1 MSGSRVFIGLGSNVG
16 DKLAFLKAAI
26 AALRVT
32 PGVEV
37 VRTSSIYE
45 TDAVGVEDQPMF
57 LNAVAE
63 LRTDLAPSELLG
75 RLKQIETEV
84 GRNPGEHWGP
94 REIDLDLLMY
104 GDEMIEDGRLEVP
117 HPEMAHR
124 SFVLVPLLEID
135 RDIAIPGVGPARM
148 RDMML
153 GRAGVRLAHPPHL
166 L

>member
-1 MSGSRVFIGLGSNVG
+1 MSGSRVFVGLGSNLG
-16 DKLAFLKAAI
+16 DRVAYLKAAV
-26 AALRVT
+26 AALRAS

-37 VRTSSIYE
+37 ARTSSIYE
-45 TDAVGVEDQPMF
+45 TDPVGVEDQPMF

-63 LRTDLAPSELLG
+63 LRSDLAPGDLLG
-75 RLKQIETEV
+75 RLKQIEVEV
-84 GRNPGEHWGP
+84 GRMPGEHWGP
-94 REIDLDLLMY
+94 REIDLDLLLY
-104 GDEMIEDGRLEVP
+104 GDEMIDDGDLEVP
-117 HPEMAHR
+117 HPEMGHR

-135 RDIAIPGVGPARM
+135 RDISIPGVGPARM